1 MAMASWNGQVLA
13 NSNDI
18 THVEGN
24 AYFPIST
31 VDMAALREN
40 PDYGTTFCHWK
51 GHADY
56 YDVVVGDQEIEAAA
70 WIYKSPY
77 NQAQRIHEHIAFWRE
92 VDVVGTP
99 EGRGYVEPLP
109 SLRDGKTGWEALCWL
124 LRHPPKTELDP
135 TDILENTDISESNI
149 REVWEIK
156 DVRRYAKRYRWTFKD
171 EGDRPRLVQSPGEPV
186 SID

>member
-1 MAMASWNGQVLA
+1 MVTASWNGRLLA
-13 NSNDI
+13 NSNEI

-24 AYFPIST
+24 AYFPISA

-56 YDVVVGDQEIEAAA
+56 YDVVVGDLEIEAAA

-77 NQAQRIHEHIAFWRE
+77 GQAECIRDHIAFWRE
-92 VDVVGTP
+92 VDVEGAP

-124 LRHPPKTELDP
+124 LRHPPKAELDP
-135 TDILENTDISESNI
+135 TDILENTDIPERDI
-149 REVWEIK
+149 RELWEVN
-156 DVRRYAKRYRWTFKD
+156 DVRRYATRYRWTLQD
-171 EGDRPRLVQSPGEPV
+171 EGAHPRLVQRPGEPV
-186 SID
+186 TVD

>member
-1 MAMASWNGQVLA
+1 MATASWNGRLLA
-13 NSNDI
+13 NSNEI

-24 AYFPIST
+24 AYFPISA
-31 VDMAALREN
+31 VDMTALREN

-56 YDVVVGDQEIEAAA
+56 YDVVVGDLEIEAAA

-77 NQAQRIHEHIAFWRE
+77 GQAECIRDHIAFWRE
-92 VDVVGTP
+92 VDVEGAP

-124 LRHPPKTELDP
+124 LRHPPKAELDP
-135 TDILENTDISESNI
+135 TDILENTDIPERDI
-149 REVWEIK
+149 RELWEVN
-156 DVRRYAKRYRWTFKD
+156 DVRRYATRYRWTLRD
-171 EGDRPRLVQSPGEPV
+171 EGVHPRLVQRPGEPV
-186 SID
+186 TVD

>member
-1 MAMASWNGQVLA
+1 MVTASWNGRLLA
-13 NSNDI
+13 NSNEI

-24 AYFPIST
+24 AYFPISA
-31 VDMAALREN
+31 VDMTALREN

-56 YDVVVGDQEIEAAA
+56 YDVVVGDLEIEAAA

-77 NQAQRIHEHIAFWRE
+77 GQAECIRDHIAFWRE
-92 VDVVGTP
+92 VDVEGAP

-124 LRHPPKTELDP
+124 LRHPPKAELDP
-135 TDILENTDISESNI
+135 TDILENTDIPERDI
-149 REVWEIK
+149 RELWEVN
-156 DVRRYAKRYRWTFKD
+156 DVRRYATRYRWTLRD
-171 EGDRPRLVQSPGEPV
+171 EGVHPRLVQRPGEPV
-186 SID
+186 TVD